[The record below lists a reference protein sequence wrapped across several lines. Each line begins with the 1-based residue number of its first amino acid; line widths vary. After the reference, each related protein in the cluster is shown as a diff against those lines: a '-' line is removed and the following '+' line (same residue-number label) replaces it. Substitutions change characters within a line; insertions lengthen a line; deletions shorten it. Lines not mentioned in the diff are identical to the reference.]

1 MLAQACASIRH
12 RLLFSLQRISK
23 QNTMNIKDLLQDD
36 ALKALEDQIIMSFEG
51 LWSKDHD
58 YTDERSLI
66 EVRKTIINHRVLQ
79 HQDLLLPDIIAF
91 NDTMREALREM
102 FDKAHAV
109 YEANKKIDENVEIW
123 ACCYLSI
130 DYSALHPVQGEN
142 RQELW
147 NALQDSGWNLLYD
160 TGVFFPLRLIGNYDP
175 NSNDFDDF
183 IGMNCPPPNWNEG
196 LDQELTKD
204 LHLIQA
210 FHNLFD
216 HTDFAITDFI
226 FCRDFYYEI
235 KVEFRNEIQR
245 PT

>member
-1 MLAQACASIRH
+1 
-12 RLLFSLQRISK
+12 
-23 QNTMNIKDLLQDD
+23 MNIKDLLQDD

-66 EVRKTIINHRVLQ
+66 EVRKHIINHRVLQ

-91 NDTMREALREM
+91 NDAMREALREM
-102 FDKAHAV
+102 FDKTHAV

-123 ACCYLSI
+123 ACCYLSN
-130 DYSALHPVQGEN
+130 DYPALHPVQGEN
-142 RQELW
+142 RQDLW

-183 IGMNCPPPNWNEG
+183 IGMNCSSPNWNEG

-226 FCRDFYYEI
+226 YCRDF
-235 KVEFRNEIQR
+235 
-245 PT
+245 

>member
-1 MLAQACASIRH
+1 
-12 RLLFSLQRISK
+12 
-23 QNTMNIKDLLQDD
+23 MNIKDLLQDD
-36 ALKALEDQIIMSFEG
+36 ALKALEDQIIMSFGG

-91 NDTMREALREM
+91 NDTMSEALREM

-109 YEANKKIDENVEIW
+109 YEANKGFGEDVEVE
-123 ACCYLSI
+123 ACCYLSN
-130 DYSALHPVQGEN
+130 DYPALHPVQGEN
-142 RQELW
+142 RQDLW
-147 NALQDSGWNLLYD
+147 NALQDSGWYLLYE
-160 TGVFFPLRLIGNYDP
+160 TGVKLPLTLPQDANET
-175 NSNDFDDF
+175 FDDF

-204 LHLIQA
+204 LHLIDA
-210 FHNLFD
+210 FHHLFD

-226 FCRDFYYEI
+226 YCRDFYYEI
-235 KVEFRNEIQR
+235 KVEIG
-245 PT
+245 

>member
-1 MLAQACASIRH
+1 
-12 RLLFSLQRISK
+12 
-23 QNTMNIKDLLQDD
+23 MNIKDLLQDD

-91 NDTMREALREM
+91 NDTMSEALREM

-109 YEANKKIDENVEIW
+109 YEANKGFGEDVEVE
-123 ACCYLSI
+123 ACCYLSN
-130 DYSALHPVQGEN
+130 DYPALHPVQGEN
-142 RQELW
+142 RQDLW
-147 NALQDSGWNLLYD
+147 NALLDSGWNVIYD
-160 TGVFFPLRLIGNYDP
+160 SGVTFTLELTRDA
-175 NSNDFDDF
+175 DQTFDDF

-210 FHNLFD
+210 FHNMFD

-226 FCRDFYYEI
+226 YCRDFYYEI
-235 KVEFRNEIQR
+235 KVEFRNEALQNH
-245 PT
+245 

>member
-1 MLAQACASIRH
+1 
-12 RLLFSLQRISK
+12 
-23 QNTMNIKDLLQDD
+23 MNIKDLLQDD
-36 ALKALEDQIIMSFEG
+36 ALKTLEDQIIMSFEG

-66 EVRKTIINHRVLQ
+66 QVRKNIINQRVLKHEQ
-79 HQDLLLPDIIAF
+79 VMMLPDIIAF
-91 NDTMREALREM
+91 NDAMREALREM

-109 YEANKKIDENVEIW
+109 YEANKGFGEDVEVE
-123 ACCYLSI
+123 ACCYLSN
-130 DYSALHPVQGEN
+130 DYPALHPVQGED
-142 RQELW
+142 RQDLW
-147 NALQDSGWNLLYD
+147 NALQDSGWNLLYED
-160 TGVFFPLRLIGNYDP
+160 GVSFPLKLTDNDDP
-175 NSNDFDDF
+175 DSNDFEEF

-226 FCRDFYYEI
+226 YCRDFYYEI
-235 KVEFRNEIQR
+235 KVELSNEAQQSH
-245 PT
+245 

>member
-1 MLAQACASIRH
+1 
-12 RLLFSLQRISK
+12 
-23 QNTMNIKDLLQDD
+23 MNIKDLLQDD

>member
-1 MLAQACASIRH
+1 MPKYLIISFFTEHACASIQH
-12 RLLFSLQRISK
+12 RLSFSLRQIST

-58 YTDERSLI
+58 YTDERSL
-66 EVRKTIINHRVLQ
+66 
-79 HQDLLLPDIIAF
+79 
-91 NDTMREALREM
+91 REM

-109 YEANKKIDENVEIW
+109 YEANKGFGEDVEVE
-123 ACCYLSI
+123 ACCYLSN
-130 DYSALHPVQGEN
+130 DYPALHPVQGEN

-147 NALQDSGWNLLYD
+147 NALQDSGWNLLYEY
-160 TGVFFPLRLIGNYDP
+160 GVSFLLQLRGNDDP
-175 NSNDFDDF
+175 DSNDFDEF

-226 FCRDFYYEI
+226 YCRDFYYEI

>member
-1 MLAQACASIRH
+1 
-12 RLLFSLQRISK
+12 
-23 QNTMNIKDLLQDD
+23 MNIKEILQDC
-36 ALKALEDQIIMSFEG
+36 ALQELEKQIIIAYDG
-51 LWSKDHD
+51 PISKNHD
-58 YTDERSLI
+58 YTDERCLL
-66 EVRKTIINHRVLQ
+66 EARKNIINHRVLQ

-91 NDTMREALREM
+91 NDAIREALREM

-109 YEANKKIDENVEIW
+109 YEANKGFGEDVEVE
-123 ACCYLSI
+123 ACCYLSN
-130 DYSALHPVQGEN
+130 DYPALHPVQGED
-142 RQELW
+142 RQNLW
-147 NALQDSGWNLLYD
+147 DALQDSGWNQLYD
-160 TGVFFPLRLIGNYDP
+160 SGVSFPLKLTGNYDRVF
-175 NSNDFDDF
+175 NDFDDF
-183 IGMNCPPPNWNEG
+183 IGMKCPPPKWNEG

-226 FCRDFYYEI
+226 YCRDFYYEI